1 MKVTLIS
8 KQDTEER
15 QGTTPIRGAYGKIV
29 DIPYVPTLI
38 IASPA
43 HVPYLRQMGTIVKDG
58 LKGIC
63 YFYTLVTDAFFKFK
77 TEDPRSRSLLPY
89 RLLRLQKA

>member
-29 DIPYVPTLI
+29 DIPYAPTLI

-43 HVPYLRQMGTIVKDG
+43 HVPYLRQMGTITKDG
-58 LKGIC
+58 LK
-63 YFYTLVTDAFFKFK
+63 
-77 TEDPRSRSLLPY
+77 RHLL
-89 RLLRLQKA
+89 LLYSCNRCLFIFHRR